1 MLEDK
6 EMDVEI
12 KNIEEVFDDGQD
24 EDENGAEQDEDSSPY
39 TSYQEVLIK
48 IDEAVEFSDDNTE
61 EWVSNLDFFFHL
73 FFLFHL

>member
-61 EWVSNLDFFFHL
+61 E
-73 FFLFHL
+73 

>member
-24 EDENGAEQDEDSSPY
+24 EDEKGTDGQDEDSSPY

-61 EWVSNLDFFFHL
+61 E
-73 FFLFHL
+73 

>member
-24 EDENGAEQDEDSSPY
+24 EDENGTGQDENSSPY

-61 EWVSNLDFFFHL
+61 E
-73 FFLFHL
+73 

>member
-24 EDENGAEQDEDSSPY
+24 EDENGTDGQDKDSSPY

-61 EWVSNLDFFFHL
+61 E
-73 FFLFHL
+73 

>member
-6 EMDVEI
+6 KMDVEI

-24 EDENGAEQDEDSSPY
+24 EDENGTEQDEDSSPY

-61 EWVSNLDFFFHL
+61 E
-73 FFLFHL
+73 